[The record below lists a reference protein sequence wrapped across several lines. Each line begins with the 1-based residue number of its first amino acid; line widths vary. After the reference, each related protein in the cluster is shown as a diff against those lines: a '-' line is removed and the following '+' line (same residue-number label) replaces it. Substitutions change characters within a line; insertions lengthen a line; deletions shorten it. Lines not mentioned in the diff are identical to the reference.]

1 MCLRAVPLI
10 QLKTLLCIEDKAGA
24 GEETPFVKSLACA
37 YEDLSSDPQVFMQ
50 KSQADLQGQPTG
62 LMTTNLQAQG
72 EVLPQEINLEKQLE
86 KTPLTPG
93 LCMAMYTPKKDYIQF
108 LNKSTHRITVYL
120 IILPVV

>member
-10 QLKTLLCIEDKAGA
+10 QLKTFLGIEDKAGA

-50 KSQADLQGQPTG
+50 KSQADLQGWPTG
-62 LMTTNLQAQG
+62 LMTSNLQAQG

-93 LCMAMYTPKKDYIQF
+93 LCMTMYTHKKKDYIQF
-108 LNKSTHRITVYL
+108 LNKSTH
-120 IILPVV
+120 